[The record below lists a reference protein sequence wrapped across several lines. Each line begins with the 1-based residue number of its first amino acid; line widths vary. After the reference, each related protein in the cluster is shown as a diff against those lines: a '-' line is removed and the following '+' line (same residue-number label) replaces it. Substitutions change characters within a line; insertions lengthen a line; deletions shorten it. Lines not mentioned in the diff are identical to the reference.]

1 MLYRVR
7 KVQGTKNTNSSQQ
20 HTHAS
25 EIKHHNQQRSRNL
38 TVQVLC
44 ALNRKHQNYLQCMKT
59 DPRTAYELFLRKRVS
74 DNHWQSV
81 KHALSQAGMDI
92 TDDTVVFYAKL
103 RKLIPRGTG
112 NVLQVFECYQKA
124 EKLLAL
130 NNSKVTG
137 TQVLEILNQ
146 EDIKP
151 HPATI
156 SRWFR
161 SVGGFRK
168 TRSYYPEKLV
178 SVLTSAFIY
187 KIANSTRLGA

>member
-1 MLYRVR
+1 MLCMVR
-7 KVQGTKNTNSSQQ
+7 NVRRTRDTNSSQQ

-25 EIKHHNQQRSRNL
+25 AKPHHWNQRRRNL

-44 ALNRKHQNYLQCMKT
+44 ALSREHKNYSQCMKT
-59 DPRTAYELFLRKRVS
+59 DSRTAYELFLRKRVS

-81 KHALSQAGMDI
+81 KRALSEAGMDI
-92 TDDTVVFYAKL
+92 NDDTVVFYAKL

-124 EKLLAL
+124 EKLLTL

-137 TQVLEILNQ
+137 IQVLELLNQ
-146 EDIKP
+146 EDINP

-156 SRWFR
+156 SRWFK

-168 TRSYYPEKLV
+168 TRYYYPEKLV

-187 KIANSTRLGA
+187 KIVNSTKLGA

>member
-1 MLYRVR
+1 M
-7 KVQGTKNTNSSQQ
+7 QGSQVTNTSQI
-20 HTHAS
+20 HSHAS
-25 EIKHHNQQRSRNL
+25 EKQHQRYQRNCNL
-38 TVQVLC
+38 TVQ
-44 ALNRKHQNYLQCMKT
+44 ALRALSYEHQKYLQHMKT
-59 DPRTAYELFLRKRVS
+59 DPRSAYELFLRKRVS

-81 KHALSQAGMDI
+81 KRALSKAGMDVN
-92 TDDTVVFYAKL
+92 DDTVIFYAKL

-137 TQVLEILNQ
+137 TQILEMLNQ
-146 EDIKP
+146 EGISP

-161 SVGGFRK
+161 SIGGFRK

-178 SVLTSAFIY
+178 AVLTSAFIY
-187 KIANSTRLGA
+187 KIANSTKLGA

>member
-1 MLYRVR
+1 MLCIVR
-7 KVQGTKNTNSSQQ
+7 SVRGSRDIRTSQG
-20 HTHAS
+20 HAHAS
-25 EIKHHNQQRSRNL
+25 EIKHHSQQRSCNL

-44 ALNRKHQNYLQCMKT
+44 ALSRKHQSYLQCMKT

-81 KHALSQAGMDI
+81 KRALSEAGMDI
-92 TDDTVVFYAKL
+92 NDDTVVFYAKL

-137 TQVLEILNQ
+137 TQVLELLNQ
-146 EDIKP
+146 EDINP

-168 TRSYYPEKLV
+168 TRFYYPEKLV

-187 KIANSTRLGA
+187 KVVNSTKLGA

>member
-1 MLYRVR
+1 MVR
-7 KVQGTKNTNSSQQ
+7 KVQGSRDTDTSQI
-20 HTHAS
+20 HAHAS
-25 EIKHHNQQRSRNL
+25 EIKHHKQQCSCNL
-38 TVQVLC
+38 TVQVFC
-44 ALNRKHQNYLQCMKT
+44 AWNCKHQNYLQCMKT

-81 KHALSQAGMDI
+81 KRALSEAGMEI
-92 TDDTVVFYAKL
+92 NDDTVVFYAKL

-137 TQVLEILNQ
+137 TQVLELLNQ
-146 EDIKP
+146 EDINP

-156 SRWFR
+156 SRWFK

-187 KIANSTRLGA
+187 KIANSTKLGA

>member
-1 MLYRVR
+1 MLCKVR
-7 KVQGTKNTNSSQQ
+7 SVQGSQDTGTSQ
-20 HTHAS
+20 GHSHAS
-25 EIKHHNQQRSRNL
+25 EIKHHKQQRSCNL

-44 ALNRKHQNYLQCMKT
+44 ALNCKHQNYLQSMKT

-81 KHALSQAGMDI
+81 KRALSEAGMDI
-92 TDDTVVFYAKL
+92 NDDTVVFYGKL

-137 TQVLEILNQ
+137 TQVLELLNQ
-146 EDIKP
+146 EGINP

-156 SRWFR
+156 SRWFKAL
-161 SVGGFRK
+161 GGFRK
-168 TRSYYPEKLV
+168 TRFYYPEKLV

-187 KIANSTRLGA
+187 KLINSPKLGA

>member
-1 MLYRVR
+1 MLCKVR
-7 KVQGTKNTNSSQQ
+7 SVQGSRDTGTSQN
-20 HTHAS
+20 HSHAS
-25 EIKHHNQQRSRNL
+25 AIKHHQKQCSCNS
-38 TVQVLC
+38 TVQALC
-44 ALNRKHQNYLQCMKT
+44 ALPRKHQNYLQRMKT

-81 KHALSQAGMDI
+81 KRALSEAGMEI
-92 TDDTVVFYAKL
+92 NDDTVVFYAKL

-130 NNSKVTG
+130 NSSKVTG
-137 TQVLEILNQ
+137 TQVLELLNQ
-146 EDIKP
+146 EGINP

-161 SVGGFRK
+161 SIGGFRK
-168 TRSYYPEKLV
+168 TRYYYPEKLV

-187 KIANSTRLGA
+187 KIANSTKLEA